1 MGNFFLW
8 KILKRFRKDSHN
20 INRSRVVDSLIVI
33 GVKQAMLIGMLS
45 AEDDSSSSESEEEYY
60 GNSFE
65 SMRDVSLELPSSSS
79 TNPCLPLLQ
88 ENRDEC
94 HSVSPTSSNSQRG
107 RLVRYVWR

>member
-1 MGNFFLW
+1 
-8 KILKRFRKDSHN
+8 
-20 INRSRVVDSLIVI
+20 
-33 GVKQAMLIGMLS
+33 MLS
-45 AEDDSSSSESEEEYY
+45 AEDDSSSSESEEYC

-65 SMRDVSLELPSSSS
+65 SMRDLSLELPSSSS

-107 RLVRYVWR
+107 RLVRQKKIDASDEKNKFMNSFSSNKSFLSVEWRQ